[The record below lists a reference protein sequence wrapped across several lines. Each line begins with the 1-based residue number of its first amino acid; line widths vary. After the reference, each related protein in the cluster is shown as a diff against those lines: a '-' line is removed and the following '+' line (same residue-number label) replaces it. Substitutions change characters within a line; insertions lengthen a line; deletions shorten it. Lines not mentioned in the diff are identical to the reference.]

1 MQKHTKSRPSTPK
14 HLEHLLGPY
23 RNFLNLK
30 IQEFFDF
37 HEMSDEKEEERRRKQ
52 SLDSPQ
58 TIEAN
63 KKCTQVLQ
71 RF

>member
-1 MQKHTKSRPSTPK
+1 MPKHAQACSSMPK
-14 HLEHLLGPY
+14 HLEQLLGPY

-30 IQEFFDF
+30 KQEFFDF
-37 HEMSDEKEEERRRKQ
+37 HEMSDVERRTKQ

-63 KKCTQVLQ
+63 NKKPH
-71 RF
+71 